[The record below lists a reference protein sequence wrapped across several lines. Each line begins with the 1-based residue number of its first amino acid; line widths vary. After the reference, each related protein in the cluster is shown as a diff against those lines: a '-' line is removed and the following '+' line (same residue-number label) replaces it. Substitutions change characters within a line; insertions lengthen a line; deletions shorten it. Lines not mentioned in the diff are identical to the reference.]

1 MDDNSKGEGE
11 EEDNDNDNDLDDIP
25 RERELDSITT
35 I

>member
-11 EEDNDNDNDLDDIP
+11 EEDNGNDLDDIP
-25 RERELDSITT
+25 RERELDSIIT